1 MNLDLGTS
9 LKLLHNLARNQAQ
22 NEIEKLNQK
31 RRFAMQMN
39 VAWPRLALV
48 LVRALAIYIH
58 CELHVCV
65 CLPSCPTA
73 HFDYR
78 NGYRS
83 RGLSA
88 PLCAFQLLQMFMA
101 CAYPFHTVAKGYM

>member
-39 VAWPRLALV
+39 VAWPRLLV
-48 LVRALAIYIH
+48 W
-58 CELHVCV
+58 
-65 CLPSCPTA
+65 P
-73 HFDYR
+73 
-78 NGYRS
+78 
-83 RGLSA
+83 
-88 PLCAFQLLQMFMA
+88 
-101 CAYPFHTVAKGYM
+101 